1 MVYNQKIEKFNLIRT
16 VTILTPDPLYKEQIE
31 RLEDYLARGC
41 FAWFRLK
48 NDGGDSQSYIIYNI
62 SIKDAQ
68 YMCGMYRFQSCAF
81 LAITSLMG
89 DPFINENVDIVAQ
102 IKEHKLELEKIIGRK
117 NLGEKEIDRRLN
129 NCLNPQLTGSSHY
142 YNRGTLYGE
151 IRHPK

>member
-16 VTILTPDPLYKEQIE
+16 VTILTPDSLYKEQIE

-48 NDGGDSQSYIIYNI
+48 NNEGDSQSYIIYNI
-62 SIKDAQ
+62 SINDAR
-68 YMCGMYRFQSCAF
+68 YMCGMYRFQSCTF
-81 LAITSLMG
+81 IAISSLMG

-117 NLGEKEIDRRLN
+117 NIGEQEIDRRLN

-142 YNRGTLYGE
+142 YNRGMLYGE